1 MSAQLSVRGGE
12 LADKRSR
19 PSSLG
24 EVIIVA
30 CEESVEGGC
39 TDNDDGVVGGGAFFG
54 EGGEGSISDVN
65 GGVGS

>member
-1 MSAQLSVRGGE
+1 LSAQLSVRGGE

-24 EVIIVA
+24 GVIIVA
-30 CEESVEGGC
+30 CEGSVEGGC
-39 TDNDDGVVGGGAFFG
+39 TDDDAVVGGGAFFG
-54 EGGEGSISDVN
+54 EGGEGSVSDVN